1 MNLLVTPLPDII
13 NKPMPSPIIYALD
26 LVGLLGP
33 VILFILSA
41 WQLWGNGIYW
51 TLSIVVFCINI
62 SINIG
67 LKQWIREPRPVGG
80 QIMTIYD
87 TYTGV
92 LDYGMPSGHSQMAFG
107 LVTFVYLVK
116 QSVSSLIGGL
126 WIISLTI
133 YQRWK
138 YRRHSIEQLAVG
150 AVAGILVAYISYTVI
165 TMGITGQ

>member
-1 MNLLVTPLPDII
+1 MNLDTPLPDII

-26 LVGLLGP
+26 LIGLFGP
-33 VILFILSA
+33 VILFIASTL
-41 WQLWGNGIYW
+41 QLWGNGIYW
-51 TLSIVVFCINI
+51 TLSIVVFCINLI
-62 SINIG
+62 INIG

-80 QIMTIYD
+80 QSMTVYD

-116 QSVSSLIGGL
+116 QSVSSLIGGV
-126 WIISLTI
+126 WIISLTL

-138 YRRHSIEQLAVG
+138 YRRHSIEQLAIG
-150 AVAGILVAYISYTVI
+150 AVVGILVAYISYTVI

>member
-13 NKPMPSPIIYALD
+13 NKPMPSPIIYVLD

-33 VILFILSA
+33 LILFIVSG

-62 SINIG
+62 CINIG

-80 QIMTIYD
+80 QIMTTYD

-116 QSVSSLIGGL
+116 QSAINLIGGV
-126 WIISLTI
+126 WIISLTV

-138 YRRHSIEQLAVG
+138 YRRHSIEQLAIGAIVG
-150 AVAGILVAYISYTVI
+150 FLVAYISYTAI
-165 TMGITGQ
+165 TMIITGQ

>member
-1 MNLLVTPLPDII
+1 MNLLVTPLPDMI

-33 VILFILSA
+33 IILFIVSA

-62 SINIG
+62 FINIG

-80 QIMTIYD
+80 QIMSIY
-87 TYTGV
+87 GV

-116 QSVSSLIGGL
+116 QSVSFLIGGV
-126 WIISLTI
+126 WIIGLTL

-138 YRRHSIEQLAVG
+138 YNRHSIEQLVIG
-150 AVAGILVAYISYTVI
+150 AIVGILVSYISYTVI
-165 TMGITGQ
+165 TMGIAGQ

>member
-1 MNLLVTPLPDII
+1 MDLVAPLPDII
-13 NKPMPSPIIYALD
+13 NKPMPSPIIYVLD

-33 VILFILSA
+33 VILFIVSV

-51 TLSIVVFCINI
+51 TLGIVVFCINI
-62 SINIG
+62 FINIG

-87 TYTGV
+87 KYTGV

-116 QSVSSLIGGL
+116 QSISSLIGGL
-126 WIISLTI
+126 WIISLTV

-138 YRRHSIEQLAVG
+138 YRRHSIEQLAIG
-150 AVAGILVAYISYTVI
+150 AIVGILVAYIGYTAI

>member
-1 MNLLVTPLPDII
+1 MNLLVTPLPDIV

-26 LVGLLGP
+26 LVVLLGP
-33 VILFILSA
+33 VILFLVSG

-62 SINIG
+62 FINIG
-67 LKQWIREPRPVGG
+67 LKQLIREPRPVGG

-107 LVTFVYLVK
+107 LVTFLYLVK
-116 QSVSSLIGGL
+116 QSVSSLLGGL
-126 WIISLTI
+126 WIISLTV

-138 YRRHSIEQLAVG
+138 YRRHSIEQVAVG
-150 AVAGILVAYISYTVI
+150 AIVGILVAYISYTVI

>member
-1 MNLLVTPLPDII
+1 MNLLVTPLTDVI
-13 NKPMPSPIIYALD
+13 NKPMPSPIIYVLD

-33 VILFILSA
+33 VILFIVSG

-62 SINIG
+62 CINIG
-67 LKQWIREPRPVGG
+67 LKQWIREPRPAGG
-80 QIMTIYD
+80 QIMTTYD

-116 QSVSSLIGGL
+116 QSAINLIGGV
-126 WIISLTI
+126 WIISLTV

-138 YRRHSIEQLAVG
+138 YRRHSIEQLAIGAIVG
-150 AVAGILVAYISYTVI
+150 FLVAYISYTAI
-165 TMGITGQ
+165 TMIITGQ

>member
-1 MNLLVTPLPDII
+1 MDLVTPLPDII
-13 NKPMPSPIIYALD
+13 NKPTPSPIIYGLD
-26 LVGLLGP
+26 LIGLFGP
-33 VILFILSA
+33 VILFIASIL
-41 WQLWGNGIYW
+41 QLWGNGIYW
-51 TLSIVVFCINI
+51 TLGIVVFCINI
-62 SINIG
+62 FINIG

-116 QSVSSLIGGL
+116 QSFSNLIGGL

-150 AVAGILVAYISYTVI
+150 AVVGILVAYISYTLI

>member
-33 VILFILSA
+33 VIIFIVSA

-62 SINIG
+62 CINIG

-87 TYTGV
+87 TYAGA
-92 LDYGMPSGHSQMAFG
+92 LDCGMPSG
-107 LVTFVYLVK
+107 LVTFMYLVK
-116 QSVSSLIGGL
+116 QSVSSLVGGL

-150 AVAGILVAYISYTVI
+150 AIVGILVAYISYTVI

>member
-1 MNLLVTPLPDII
+1 MDLDTPLPDII
-13 NKPMPSPIIYALD
+13 NKPMPSHIIYGLD
-26 LVGLLGP
+26 LIGLFGP
-33 VILFILSA
+33 AILFILSA

-51 TLSIVVFCINI
+51 ILSIVVFCINLI
-62 SINIG
+62 INSG
-67 LKQWIREPRPVGG
+67 LKQWIREPRPSGG
-80 QIMTIYD
+80 RIMTIYD
-87 TYTGV
+87 TYTGA

-126 WIISLTI
+126 WIISLTV

-150 AVAGILVAYISYTVI
+150 AIVGILVAYISYTII

>member
-1 MNLLVTPLPDII
+1 MDLVAPLPDII
-13 NKPMPSPIIYALD
+13 NKPTSSPIIYAFD

-33 VILFILSA
+33 VILLIVSV
-41 WQLWGNGIYW
+41 WQLWGNGIYLI
-51 TLSIVVFCINI
+51 LSIVVFCINI
-62 SINIG
+62 FINIG

-80 QIMTIYD
+80 QIMSIYD

-116 QSVSSLIGGL
+116 QSISSLVGGL
-126 WIISLTI
+126 WIISLTV

-138 YRRHSIEQLAVG
+138 YKRHSIEQLAIG
-150 AVAGILVAYISYTVI
+150 AIVGILVAYISYTLI
-165 TMGITGQ
+165 TMIITGQ

>member
-1 MNLLVTPLPDII
+1 MDLDTPLPDII

-33 VILFILSA
+33 AILFIASI

-62 SINIG
+62 FINSG

-80 QIMTIYD
+80 QIMANYD
-87 TYTGV
+87 KYTGV
-92 LDYGMPSGHSQMAFG
+92 LDYGMPSGHSQIAFG

-116 QSVSSLIGGL
+116 QSAINLLGGL
-126 WIISLTI
+126 SIISLTV

-138 YRRHSIEQLAVG
+138 YRRHSIEQLAIG
-150 AVAGILVAYISYTVI
+150 AIVGILVAYISYTVI

>member
-1 MNLLVTPLPDII
+1 MNLLVTPLPDIV

-26 LVGLLGP
+26 LVVLLGP
-33 VILFILSA
+33 VILFLVSG

-62 SINIG
+62 FINIG
-67 LKQWIREPRPVGG
+67 LKQLIREPRPVGG

-107 LVTFVYLVK
+107 LVTFLYLVK
-116 QSVSSLIGGL
+116 QSVSSLLGGL
-126 WIISLTI
+126 WIISLTV

-150 AVAGILVAYISYTVI
+150 AIVGILVAYISYTVI

>member
-1 MNLLVTPLPDII
+1 MDLVAPLPEII
-13 NKPMPSPIIYALD
+13 NKPMPSPLIYALD
-26 LVGLLGP
+26 MVGLFGP
-33 VILFILSA
+33 VILFIASI

-62 SINIG
+62 FINIG
-67 LKQWIREPRPVGG
+67 LKQWIREPRPSGG
-80 QIMTIYD
+80 QSMTIYD

-116 QSVSSLIGGL
+116 QSAINLIGGG
-126 WIISLTI
+126 WIIGLTL

-138 YRRHSIEQLAVG
+138 YGRHSIEQLVVG
-150 AVAGILVAYISYTVI
+150 AIVGILVAYISYTVI
-165 TMGITGQ
+165 TMAITGQ

>member
-1 MNLLVTPLPDII
+1 MDLDTPLPDII

-26 LVGLLGP
+26 LIGLFGP
-33 VILFILSA
+33 VILFIVSA

-51 TLSIVVFCINI
+51 TLSIVVFCINLI
-62 SINIG
+62 INIG
-67 LKQWIREPRPVGG
+67 LKQWIREPRPSGG
-80 QIMTIYD
+80 QSMTIYD
-87 TYTGV
+87 RYTGV

-116 QSVSSLIGGL
+116 QSVSFLIGGG
-126 WIISLTI
+126 WIISLTV

-138 YRRHSIEQLAVG
+138 YCRHSIEQLAVG
-150 AVAGILVAYISYTVI
+150 AVVGILVAYISYTVI